1 MDWSFLSQSLNLFFF
16 QPAGSLAP
24 TLLALVFG
32 LMIGSF
38 LNVVIHRKP
47 IMMQREWDNDFAEV
61 CEKEIPHTDVYT
73 LSTPG
78 SACPHCGHKIT
89 PLENIPVISYLFLGG
104 KCSECKAPIS
114 LRYPALE
121 LATGLLS
128 ACLIWRFGSN
138 IYGLATLPFVYLL
151 IAMGFVDAKTKQLP
165 DEWSYS
171 LLWIGLLLNIN
182 STFVPLPQAVIGAAS
197 AYMFLYGINWLAEA
211 ILKKQGMG
219 NGDFKLLAALG
230 AWFGWLALPY
240 IVLIGSL
247 AGIIG
252 WAIGLLFGKKAEGG
266 RIPFGPFL
274 ALGGVTHLLFNKEVQ
289 TVFNFLLGGAAGG

>member
-1 MDWSFLSQSLNLFFF
+1 MEVSFLQSFDLFFF

-47 IMMQREWDNDFAEV
+47 IIMQRDFENEIAEI
-61 CEKEIPHTDVYT
+61 CEKELPHTDVYT
-73 LSTPG
+73 LSTPR

-89 PLENIPVISYLFLGG
+89 ALENIPVISYLFLRG

-114 LRYPALE
+114 MRYPALE

-128 ACLIWRFGSN
+128 AWLIWRFGSN
-138 IYGLATLPFVYLL
+138 IYGLATLPFVYIL
-151 IAMGFVDAKTKQLP
+151 IAMGFVDAKTKYLP

-171 LLWIGLLLNIN
+171 LLWIGLLVNIN
-182 STFVPLPQAVIGAAS
+182 ATFVPLHQAVIGAVA
-197 AYMFLYGINWLAEA
+197 AYLFLYCINWMAEV

-230 AWFGWLALPY
+230 AWFGWQALPY

-247 AGIIG
+247 AGILG

-266 RIPFGPFL
+266 QIPFGPFL
-274 ALGGVTHLLFNKEVQ
+274 AVGGITHLLFNQEVQ
-289 TVFNFLLGGAAGG
+289 AVFNVLLGGGSGG